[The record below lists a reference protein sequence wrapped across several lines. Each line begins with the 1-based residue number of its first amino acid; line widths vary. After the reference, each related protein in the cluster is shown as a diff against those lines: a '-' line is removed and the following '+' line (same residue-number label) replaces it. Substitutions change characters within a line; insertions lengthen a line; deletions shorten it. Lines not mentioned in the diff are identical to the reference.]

1 LHQFNFPDH
10 TKLVMSHGSDR
21 ASSPWIDFYH
31 LSESAARYL
40 SAKGK
45 MHPSGFDTR
54 AVASDEASTFLAVA
68 SGSVESNADD
78 RLRDLLDANSFIQK
92 MKFVRDVLN
101 SWVHFGRL
109 GGRPTPTDGN
119 GRPTEMFWD
128 GAQERSSTGSG
139 GKYVWVTVGAQG
151 GDGDYVCIALNLQT
165 EQEARKVM
173 VGQRPDRGMGT
184 ARGRS
189 G

>member
-1 LHQFNFPDH
+1 
-10 TKLVMSHGSDR
+10 MSHGSSR

-31 LSESAARYL
+31 LSASAARYL

-68 SGSVESNADD
+68 GGSVQSSADD
-78 RLRDLLDANSFIQK
+78 RLRDLLDANSFISK
-92 MKFVRDVLN
+92 MRFVRDVLN
-101 SWVHFGRL
+101 SWVQFGRL
-109 GGRPTPTDGN
+109 GGRPTPTDVS
-119 GRPTEMFWD
+119 GRPSEIFWD

-151 GDGDYVCIALNLQT
+151 GDGDYVCIAPNLQT
-165 EQEARKVM
+165 DQEARKAM
-173 VGQRPDRGMGT
+173 VGQRPDRGIDSS
-184 ARGRS
+184 RGRS